1 MLTFWPLSYL
11 LRGSIAPGKLST
23 ATCTMAT
30 YASTQSSGIQMK
42 WVLTRRHRNLIIVSL
57 SRGPGNFRLP
67 MDHDRCAHWLSPVL
81 VNLKWFRCAI
91 RDSII
96 ESKLSK
102 MRRSAFKMF
111 HIVTRVS
118 NEEAR
123 ISADSD
129 LTRWPFVAGAAGNSQ
144 PARNHTVVR
153 GVPSLS
159 ISFPFPVKAF
169 IPLACTGIE
178 RSVMQRSFP
187 LCSAHCF
194 QSNCQKT
201 AQLLSGMVH
210 APERHFVHIVSE
222 S

>member
-1 MLTFWPLSYL
+1 
-11 LRGSIAPGKLST
+11 
-23 ATCTMAT
+23 MAT

-42 WVLTRRHRNLIIVSL
+42 WVLTRHRNLIIVSL

-129 LTRWPFVAGAAGNSQ
+129 LTRWPFVAGAAGNFQ

-178 RSVMQRSFP
+178 RSVMQRSLLPIKLPEDRTTTLRYGTCARETLCPHCQWILVPFLAHWRDP
-187 LCSAHCF
+187 LR
-194 QSNCQKT
+194 KVRK
-201 AQLLSGMVH
+201 AQN
-210 APERHFVHIVSE
+210 I
-222 S
+222 

>member
-1 MLTFWPLSYL
+1 METKSSTSHSQVTRNPTMLTFWPLSYL

-111 HIVTRVS
+111 HIVTS
-118 NEEAR
+118 
-123 ISADSD
+123 SCKWGSSD
-129 LTRWPFVAGAAGNSQ
+129 QCRLGLNSVAIC
-144 PARNHTVVR
+144 RR
-153 GVPSLS
+153 R
-159 ISFPFPVKAF
+159 
-169 IPLACTGIE
+169 C
-178 RSVMQRSFP
+178 R
-187 LCSAHCF
+187 
-194 QSNCQKT
+194 
-201 AQLLSGMVH
+201 
-210 APERHFVHIVSE
+210 
-222 S
+222 